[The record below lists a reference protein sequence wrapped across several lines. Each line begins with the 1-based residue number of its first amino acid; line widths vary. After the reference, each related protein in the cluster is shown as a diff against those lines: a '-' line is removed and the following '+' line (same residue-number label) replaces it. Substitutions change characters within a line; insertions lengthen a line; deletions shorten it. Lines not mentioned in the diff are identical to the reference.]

1 MKIIILKILRF
12 DKDLNEFEKQ
22 ERIQEKNRRRT
33 QNATQTQRTTMVR
46 TDRSSTRKSNNK

>member
-22 ERIQEKNRRRT
+22 ERIQEKNRRGT